1 MDIDTMR
8 DLTREALEARSDI
21 DSVSEIEEGASD
33 QRVLGA
39 ETADGTLFFVVIRD
53 V

>member
-1 MDIDTMR
+1 MDIDKMR
-8 DLTREALEARSDI
+8 DLTRAALEARPDI

-39 ETADGTLFFVVIRD
+39 ETADGTLFFIVIQD
-53 V
+53 I

>member
-8 DLTREALEARSDI
+8 DLTRECLEARPDI
-21 DSVSEIEEGASD
+21 GSVSEIEEGASD

-39 ETADGTLFFVVIRD
+39 ETADGTLFYVVIQES
-53 V
+53 